1 MAEGELSP
9 STIILLVI
17 VGTAFTTACGYGMYR
32 ALATRQKNNE
42 FDREFNERNVEQ
54 DQYMAELR
62 MAYRHGIMADAKSYR
77 PGPGPGPVA
86 SPGHRYSQESSVYD
100 KGSRWDSGQQQH
112 GY

>member
-1 MAEGELSP
+1 MGQGELS
-9 STIILLVI
+9 SQTVILIVI
-17 VGTAFTTACGYGMYR
+17 LGTAFTTACGYGMYR

-62 MAYRHGIMADAKSYR
+62 MAYRNGIMADARSYR
-77 PGPGPGPVA
+77 PGPGLGPV
-86 SPGHRYSQESSVYD
+86 SGPGHRYSQESSVFD
-100 KGSRWDSGQQQH
+100 KGSGLDSRQEQH